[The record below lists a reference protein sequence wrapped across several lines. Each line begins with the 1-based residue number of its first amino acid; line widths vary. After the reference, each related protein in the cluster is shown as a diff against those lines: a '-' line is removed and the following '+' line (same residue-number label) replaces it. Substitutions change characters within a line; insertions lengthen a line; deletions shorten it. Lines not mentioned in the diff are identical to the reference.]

1 MNKSTQ
7 TTDQTTDERLTR
19 IEDKLEAMTALLVKL
34 NDNIEKINESIDEFS
49 ESLDEE
55 LIPECKKMSSH
66 IDFVENVYDTVK
78 HPLGYLCNKIKR
90 LTSNTRYTLTNIQE
104 EEEHPPI

>member
-7 TTDQTTDERLTR
+7 TIDNTTDKRLTH
-19 IEDKLEAMTALLVKL
+19 IEDKLEAMTALLIKL

-90 LTSNTRYTLTNIQE
+90 LTTNTTYSLTDIE
-104 EEEHPPI
+104 SKED